1 MLPGEGEVGVV
12 CLSRDQS
19 QLAVGREDG
28 SVQLWGTAGYSLS
41 VTFK

>member
-1 MLPGEGEVGVV
+1 MGEGGVEVGVV
-12 CLSRDQS
+12 CLSGDGT

-28 SVQLWGTAGYSLS
+28 SINVWNMDGHTLS